1 VIASGIIVKSYTV
14 TGLITGKTYRF
25 RIEARNS
32 IGYSNHSN
40 VVQAI
45 AAVAPSAP
53 AAPSTVRDINDIY
66 IDWSSPSTTS
76 AATYGA
82 EILGYKVFIRWQDG
96 TYTEEKTHCDGS
108 SAVIIA
114 NTQCVIP
121 ITVLI
126 ASPYSLLQGSSIY
139 ASVVAYNAVGDS
151 PNSDVGNGALVI
163 VSRVPDA
170 PINLMRDVMVTLD
183 KTKISFKWEDSFD
196 GNQPVLDYRVSYDQG
211 KGLFVVSDS
220 GFKVKSFTQAGLT
233 PGVTYGFKIEAR
245 NVVGYS
251 LFSTELRL
259 VAAEE
264 PATPLTPTTSI
275 NEVANTI
282 TISW

>member
-1 VIASGIIVKSYTV
+1 MIASGIIVKSYTV

-53 AAPSTVRDINDIY
+53 AAPSTIRDINDIY

-126 ASPYSLLQGSSIY
+126 ASPYSLL
-139 ASVVAYNAVGDS
+139 
-151 PNSDVGNGALVI
+151 
-163 VSRVPDA
+163 
-170 PINLMRDVMVTLD
+170 
-183 KTKISFKWEDSFD
+183 
-196 GNQPVLDYRVSYDQG
+196 
-211 KGLFVVSDS
+211 
-220 GFKVKSFTQAGLT
+220 
-233 PGVTYGFKIEAR
+233 
-245 NVVGYS
+245 
-251 LFSTELRL
+251 
-259 VAAEE
+259 
-264 PATPLTPTTSI
+264 
-275 NEVANTI
+275 
-282 TISW
+282 